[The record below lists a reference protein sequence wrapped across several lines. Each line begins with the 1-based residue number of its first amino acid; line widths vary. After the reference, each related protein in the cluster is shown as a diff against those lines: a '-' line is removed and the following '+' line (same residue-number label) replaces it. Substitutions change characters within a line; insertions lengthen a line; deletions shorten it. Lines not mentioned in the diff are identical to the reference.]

1 MAKNV
6 IDFTYIKS
14 QTLTVSAQYSQCSLL
29 AFEQLGQNLAQT
41 RQNHGLGHKQLI
53 TLGQTVVF
61 DPSRLNSWLCFVL
74 SHPVKEK
81 QFCFIYSNTSFLDEC
96 NY

>member
-6 IDFTYIKS
+6 IDFTYIKT
-14 QTLTVSAQYSQCSLL
+14 QILPVSAQYSQCLLL

-41 RQNHGLGHKQLI
+41 RQNHGLGHKQSV
-53 TLGQTVVF
+53 TLGQTVAF
-61 DPSRLNSWLCFVL
+61 DPSLLNSCLCFVL

-81 QFCFIYSNTSFLDEC
+81 QQFCFIYSNTS
-96 NY
+96 